1 MCGPGGSWFNKFV
14 HRELTSVGEAGGAQV
29 GTPAGGQRRVR
40 SGMNARYRKDLAE
53 LREKEE
59 DGRSSWVSK
68 GAGGAARSAKRQEQ
82 VSQVQAAAPRARCA
96 REAARMCSKCGHW

>member
-1 MCGPGGSWFNKFV
+1 
-14 HRELTSVGEAGGAQV
+14 
-29 GTPAGGQRRVR
+29 VR
-40 SGMNARYRKDLAE
+40 SGMNVRYRKDLAE

-96 REAARMCSKCGHW
+96 REAARCAREAARMCSKCGRW